1 MLNETDNNYRQN
13 ATGNAD
19 SVMLNAYVSNNSKA
33 SKLHCVGGDSVLL
46 RTPRFVNTANH
57 TENVWFVMKNIV
69 FAKMM
74 VKGMRGI
81 VKIPS
86 RKVRSFNT
94 VATMLKLAHHFLS
107 TLKIVDL
114 RCETVSRVSTFNPL
128 VAGSNP
134 ARPTTHILYKLKPVT
149 HWLFLCALVLQTFS
163 EVSSNSSHCASSFD
177 NWSSVFFN

>member
-1 MLNETDNNYRQN
+1 MLNVEGNNYKQN
-13 ATGNAD
+13 AKGNAD
-19 SVMLNAYVSNNSKA
+19 SVTLNAYASNNSNA
-33 SKLHCVGGDSVLL
+33 YKLRGSGCDSVLL

-57 TENVWFVMKNIV
+57 AGNARFVVKNIV

-94 VATMLKLAHHFLS
+94 VATMLKLAHQLFV
-107 TLKIVDL
+107 TLQLVDF
-114 RCETVSRVSTFNPL
+114 RCKTVSRVCTFNPL

-163 EVSSNSSHCASSFD
+163 EVSSNSSHCASSCD
-177 NWSSVFFN
+177 SWSSVFFN

>member
-1 MLNETDNNYRQN
+1 MLNVEENNYRQN

-19 SVMLNAYVSNNSKA
+19 SVTLNAYASTNSNA
-33 SKLHCVGGDSVLL
+33 YKLRGSGCDSVLL

-57 TENVWFVMKNIV
+57 AENARFVVKNIV

-114 RCETVSRVSTFNPL
+114 RCKTVSRVSTFNPL
-128 VAGSNP
+128 VTSSNLV
-134 ARPTTHILYKLKPVT
+134 RPTTLIQKNQFHRT
-149 HWLFLCALVLQTFS
+149 GFFLTLG
-163 EVSSNSSHCASSFD
+163 
-177 NWSSVFFN
+177 